1 MSAQEGAKNMFY
13 AEFCPYGNV
22 AYSSFCG
29 SAYTFYAFKTKAERD
44 KYVDVN
50 EYDGCN
56 LTASAISAKQMRCL
70 AGRNFRLEKSFIEPG
85 AYTVE
90 FDRHRLNP
98 EYTKCVLRY

>member
-1 MSAQEGAKNMFY
+1 MFY
-13 AEFCPYGNV
+13 AEFCPCGRV
-22 AYSSFCG
+22 AYSSFGG

-44 KYVDVN
+44 QFVDIN
-50 EYDGCN
+50 EYDMTGCN
-56 LTASAISAKQMRCL
+56 LTASAISAKQMRYL
-70 AGRNFRLEKSFIEPG
+70 AGKNFRLEKSYINPG

>member
-1 MSAQEGAKNMFY
+1 MFY
-13 AEFCPYGNV
+13 AEFCPCGKV

-44 KYVDVN
+44 EYVDIN
-50 EYDGCN
+50 EYDGYK

-70 AGRNFRLEKSFIEPG
+70 AGRNFRLEKSFLEPG

-90 FDRHRLNP
+90 FDRRRLNP
-98 EYTKCVLRY
+98 EYKKCVLRY

>member
-1 MSAQEGAKNMFY
+1 MFY

-44 KYVDVN
+44 EYVSIN
-50 EYDGCN
+50 EYDATGCN
-56 LTASAISAKQMRCL
+56 LTASAITAKQMRCL
-70 AGRNFRLEKSFIEPG
+70 AGRNFKLEKSFGVPG

-90 FDRHRLNP
+90 FDRRRLNP
-98 EYTKCVLRY
+98 NYTKCVLRY

>member
-1 MSAQEGAKNMFY
+1 MFY
-13 AEFCPYGNV
+13 AEFCPCGKV

-44 KYVDVN
+44 KYVSIN
-50 EYDGCN
+50 E

-70 AGRNFRLEKSFIEPG
+70 SGRNFKLEKSFGVPV

-90 FDRHRLNP
+90 FDRHRL
-98 EYTKCVLRY
+98 Y

>member
-1 MSAQEGAKNMFY
+1 MYY

-44 KYVDVN
+44 KFVDIN
-50 EYDGCN
+50 EYDVTGCN
-56 LTASAISAKQMRCL
+56 LTASAITAKRMRCL
-70 AGRNFRLEKSFIEPG
+70 AGRNFKLEKSFAIPG

-90 FDRHRLNP
+90 FNRQRLNP
-98 EYTKCVLRY
+98 EYKKCVLRY